1 MTFKVVLILRMTVLQ
16 GKTLAEHDNCLQKVL
31 FKVRESGLKLNKNKC
46 QFRKNS
52 IVFLGHI
59 ISSEGIRVDLSKTD
73 AITKTSVPQ
82 SLTGL

>member
-1 MTFKVVLILRMTVLQ
+1 MTVLQ
-16 GKTLAEHDNCLQKVL
+16 GKTLAEHDNRLQKVL
-31 FKVRESGLKLNKNKC
+31 LKVRESGLKLNQNKC
-46 QFRKNS
+46 QFHKNS

>member
-1 MTFKVVLILRMTVLQ
+1 MTVLQ
-16 GKTLAEHDNCLQKVL
+16 GKTLAEHDNRLQKVL
-31 FKVRESGLKLNKNKC
+31 LKVRESGLKLNKNKC
-46 QFRKNS
+46 QFCKNS